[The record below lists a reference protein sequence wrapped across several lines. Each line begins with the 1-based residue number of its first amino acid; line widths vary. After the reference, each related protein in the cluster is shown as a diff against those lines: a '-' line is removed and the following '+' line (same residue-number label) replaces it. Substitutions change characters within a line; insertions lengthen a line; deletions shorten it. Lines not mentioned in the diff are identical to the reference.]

1 MRTATTLL
9 KGIALLLTA
18 SIFFA
23 CKKNKTAPP
32 AATLVKQWQLTLNTA
47 FENPAPAGRTETGTA
62 TVELYDDNSLK
73 YQITV
78 NSLAAG
84 DALTAAHI
92 HWGDPVTNGPVI
104 VNFSPV
110 FTNNAAS
117 GTLTGLRQTLID
129 SLQTGATYVNVHS
142 TQLPGGLVRAQMDK
156 TMDFAITVAL
166 NGANEVPANTSTA
179 TGVAL
184 IRLMS
189 DKTLYSKV
197 TVTNLEANDTLT
209 AAHIHTAATGVNG
222 PVLQGLCAADTDFGV
237 NKNFALDDAKVTSVK
252 TAAVYVNVHSKRKPA
267 GIIRGQ
273 IR

>member
-104 VNFSPV
+104 VN
-110 FTNNAAS
+110 
-117 GTLTGLRQTLID
+117 
-129 SLQTGATYVNVHS
+129 
-142 TQLPGGLVRAQMDK
+142 LP
-156 TMDFAITVAL
+156 
-166 NGANEVPANTSTA
+166 TA
-179 TGVAL
+179 TDGA
-184 IRLMS
+184 RS
-189 DKTLYSKV
+189 PC
-197 TVTNLEANDTLT
+197 AP
-209 AAHIHTAATGVNG
+209 AA
-222 PVLQGLCAADTDFGV
+222 
-237 NKNFALDDAKVTSVK
+237 
-252 TAAVYVNVHSKRKPA
+252 PA
-267 GIIRGQ
+267 
-273 IR
+273 